1 MSHMKLG
8 GNTEPRSSFASMLGN
23 LGSYAETDA
32 EAPTPEVPATET
44 TPTTEN
50 TVTETTTYGIDTA
63 AENREAFE
71 SLEAKLKITPT
82 TQEEEPEHEEEYSE
96 PIAETDESYEEE
108 TEQTYEEEATFSQP
122 TEEPSTQEEE
132 QVIENPNE
140 GSYREEQEDEMT
152 LPSEEDTPADEQA
165 APVTTDLTP
174 LIQKGIE
181 LYQIISAMNE
191 EERESINI
199 LLGYQPNTEL
209 PSLIAGIISNSDEAK
224 GLLQTVSELSTI
236 DATDPS
242 DALIEYSLRLIE
254 YDVTTLQNLAVTFGR
269 TDLASSDA
277 KTITKAL
284 AKVLVQASTSVVQVA
299 SRIAATL
306 S

>member
-1 MSHMKLG
+1 MKLG

-32 EAPTPEVPATET
+32 EAPAAET
-44 TPTTEN
+44 VPTTEN
-50 TVTETTTYGIDTA
+50 TVTEPTTYGIDTA
-63 AENREAFE
+63 TENREAFE
-71 SLEAKLKITPT
+71 ALEAKLQITPT
-82 TQEEEPEHEEEYSE
+82 NQEEEPEHEEEY
-96 PIAETDESYEEE
+96 PNPVAETNENHEEE
-108 TEQTYEEEATFSQP
+108 TEPTYEEEETTFNQP
-122 TEEPSTQEEE
+122 TEEPSTQKEE
-132 QVIENPNE
+132 QAIEEPTE
-140 GSYREEQEDEMT
+140 DAYPEEQEEEIT
-152 LPSEEDTPADEQA
+152 PPTEEDGATGDQPDRTP
-165 APVTTDLTP
+165 DLAN

-209 PSLIAGIISNSDEAK
+209 PTLIAGILSNSDQTK
-224 GLLQTVSELSTI
+224 GLLQTVSELNTV
-236 DATDPS
+236 DATDQS

-284 AKVLVQASTSVVQVA
+284 AKVLVQASTPVVQVA
-299 SRIAATL
+299 SKIAATL

>member
-32 EAPTPEVPATET
+32 EAPAAET
-44 TPTTEN
+44 VPTTEN
-50 TVTETTTYGIDTA
+50 TVTEPTTYGIDTA

-82 TQEEEPEHEEEYSE
+82 TQEEEPEYEEEYSE

-140 GSYREEQEDEMT
+140 GAYREEQEDEMT

-269 TDLASSDA
+269 PDLASSDA

-284 AKVLVQASTSVVQVA
+284 AKVLVQASAPVLQVA

>member
-1 MSHMKLG
+1 MSRMKLG

-63 AENREAFE
+63 AENREAYE

-82 TQEEEPEHEEEYSE
+82 TQEEEPEYEEEYSE

-108 TEQTYEEEATFSQP
+108 TEQTYEEATFSQP
-122 TEEPSTQEEE
+122 AEEPSTQEEE

-140 GSYREEQEDEMT
+140 GAYREEQEDEMT
-152 LPSEEDTPADEQA
+152 LPSEEDTPTDEQA

-199 LLGYQPNTEL
+199 LLGYQPDTEL
-209 PSLIAGIISNSDEAK
+209 PSLIAGIISNSDKAK

-284 AKVLVQASTSVVQVA
+284 AKVLVQASTSVVQAA
-299 SRIAATL
+299 SRIAASL

>member
-1 MSHMKLG
+1 MPRMKLG
-8 GNTEPRSSFASMLGN
+8 GNTEPRSSFASMLGS
-23 LGSYAETDA
+23 LGSYAETDT
-32 EAPTPEVPATET
+32 EAPATEAAAELE
-44 TPTTEN
+44 PTTEN

-82 TQEEEPEHEEEYSE
+82 NQEEEPEHEEEHPE
-96 PIAETDESYEEE
+96 PISETGENHEEE
-108 TEQTYEEEATFSQP
+108 TEPTYEEEAIFNQP
-122 TEEPSTQEEE
+122 TEEPSIQEEA
-132 QVIENPNE
+132 QPIEDSNE
-140 GSYREEQEDEMT
+140 DAYHEEQEDEMT
-152 LPSEEDTPADEQA
+152 LPSEEDTPAGEQA

-224 GLLQTVSELSTI
+224 GLLQTVSELSTV

-277 KTITKAL
+277 RTITKAL
-284 AKVLVQASTSVVQVA
+284 AKVLVQASVPVLQVA
-299 SRIAATL
+299 SRIASTL

>member
-1 MSHMKLG
+1 MSRMKLG

-32 EAPTPEVPATET
+32 EAPTPEA
-44 TPTTEN
+44 PTAEIEPTAEN
-50 TVTETTTYGIDTA
+50 TVATPTTYGIDPAT
-63 AENREAFE
+63 ENREAFE
-71 SLEAKLKITPT
+71 SLEAKLKISPT
-82 TQEEEPEHEEEYSE
+82 AQEEEPEYEEEYSE
-96 PIAETDESYEEE
+96 PIAETDEIHEEE

-132 QVIENPNE
+132 QVIENPSE
-140 GSYREEQEDEMT
+140 GAYREEQEDEMT
-152 LPSEEDTPADEQA
+152 LPSEEDTPAGEQA
-165 APVTTDLTP
+165 APGTTDLTP

-191 EERESINI
+191 EEQESINI

-224 GLLQTVSELSTI
+224 GLLQTVAELSTV
-236 DATDPS
+236 DAADPS

-277 KTITKAL
+277 RTITKAL
-284 AKVLVQASTSVVQVA
+284 AKVLVQASVPVLQVA
-299 SRIAATL
+299 SRIASTL

>member
-140 GSYREEQEDEMT
+140 GAYREEQEDEMT
-152 LPSEEDTPADEQA
+152 LPSEEDTPAGEQE

-174 LIQKGIE
+174 LFK
-181 LYQIISAMNE
+181 
-191 EERESINI
+191 RV
-199 LLGYQPNTEL
+199 
-209 PSLIAGIISNSDEAK
+209 SNSTK
-224 GLLQTVSELSTI
+224 
-236 DATDPS
+236 
-242 DALIEYSLRLIE
+242 
-254 YDVTTLQNLAVTFGR
+254 
-269 TDLASSDA
+269 SSPP
-277 KTITKAL
+277 
-284 AKVLVQASTSVVQVA
+284 
-299 SRIAATL
+299 
-306 S
+306 

>member
-8 GNTEPRSSFASMLGN
+8 GNTAPRSSFASMLGN

-32 EAPTPEVPATET
+32 EAPAVET
-44 TPTTEN
+44 VPTTEN
-50 TVTETTTYGIDTA
+50 TVTEPTTYGIDTA
-63 AENREAFE
+63 TENREAFE
-71 SLEAKLKITPT
+71 ALEAKLQITPT
-82 TQEEEPEHEEEYSE
+82 NQEEEPEYEEEY
-96 PIAETDESYEEE
+96 PNPVAETDENHEEE
-108 TEQTYEEEATFSQP
+108 TEPTYEEEETTFNQP

-132 QVIENPNE
+132 QAIEEPNE
-140 GSYREEQEDEMT
+140 DAYPEEQEEEEIT
-152 LPSEEDTPADEQA
+152 PPTEEDGAAGDQPDRTP
-165 APVTTDLTP
+165 DLAN

-209 PSLIAGIISNSDEAK
+209 PTLIAGILSNSDQTK
-224 GLLQTVSELSTI
+224 GLLQTVSELNAV
-236 DATDPS
+236 DATDQS

-284 AKVLVQASTSVVQVA
+284 AKVLVQASTPVVQVA
-299 SRIAATL
+299 SKIAATL

>member
-44 TPTTEN
+44 TPTTGN

-82 TQEEEPEHEEEYSE
+82 TEEEEPEHEEEYSE

-140 GSYREEQEDEMT
+140 GAYREEQEDEMT
-152 LPSEEDTPADEQA
+152 LPPEEDTPAGEQE

-269 TDLASSDA
+269 PDLASSDA

-284 AKVLVQASTSVVQVA
+284 AKVLVQASAPVLQVA

>member
-63 AENREAFE
+63 AENREASE

-140 GSYREEQEDEMT
+140 GAYREEQEDEMT
-152 LPSEEDTPADEQA
+152 LPSEEDTPAGEQE

-269 TDLASSDA
+269 PDLASSDA

-284 AKVLVQASTSVVQVA
+284 AKVLVQASAPVLQVA

>member
-23 LGSYAETDA
+23 LGSYAETDTEA
-32 EAPTPEVPATET
+32 PAPEAPTAKIE
-44 TPTTEN
+44 PTTEN

-108 TEQTYEEEATFSQP
+108 TEQTYEEEATFSQL

-140 GSYREEQEDEMT
+140 GAYREEQEDEMT
-152 LPSEEDTPADEQA
+152 LPSEEDTPAGEQEA
-165 APVTTDLTP
+165 LVTTDLTP

-269 TDLASSDA
+269 PDLASSDA

-284 AKVLVQASTSVVQVA
+284 AKVLVQASAPVLQVA

>member
-108 TEQTYEEEATFSQP
+108 TEQTYEEATFSQP
-122 TEEPSTQEEE
+122 AEEPSTQEEE

-140 GSYREEQEDEMT
+140 GAYREEQEDEMT
-152 LPSEEDTPADEQA
+152 LPSEEDTPTDEQA

-199 LLGYQPNTEL
+199 LLGYQPDTEL

-269 TDLASSDA
+269 PDLASSDA

-284 AKVLVQASTSVVQVA
+284 AKVLVQASAPVLQVA

>member
-82 TQEEEPEHEEEYSE
+82 TQEEEPEYEEEYSE

-140 GSYREEQEDEMT
+140 GAYREEQEDEMT
-152 LPSEEDTPADEQA
+152 LPSEEDTPAGEQE

-174 LIQKGIE
+174 LFK
-181 LYQIISAMNE
+181 
-191 EERESINI
+191 RV
-199 LLGYQPNTEL
+199 
-209 PSLIAGIISNSDEAK
+209 SNSTK
-224 GLLQTVSELSTI
+224 
-236 DATDPS
+236 
-242 DALIEYSLRLIE
+242 
-254 YDVTTLQNLAVTFGR
+254 
-269 TDLASSDA
+269 SSPP
-277 KTITKAL
+277 
-284 AKVLVQASTSVVQVA
+284 
-299 SRIAATL
+299 
-306 S
+306 

>member
-1 MSHMKLG
+1 MSRMKLG

-63 AENREAFE
+63 AENREAYE

-82 TQEEEPEHEEEYSE
+82 TQEEEPEYEEEYSE

-108 TEQTYEEEATFSQP
+108 TEQTYEEATFSRP
-122 TEEPSTQEEE
+122 AEEPSTQEEE

-140 GSYREEQEDEMT
+140 GAYREEQEDEMT
-152 LPSEEDTPADEQA
+152 LPSEEDTPTDEQA

-199 LLGYQPNTEL
+199 LLGYQPDTEL
-209 PSLIAGIISNSDEAK
+209 PSLIAGIISNSDKAK

-284 AKVLVQASTSVVQVA
+284 AKVLVQASTSVVQAA
-299 SRIAATL
+299 SRIAASL

>member
-50 TVTETTTYGIDTA
+50 TVTEPTTYGIDTA
-63 AENREAFE
+63 TENREAFE
-71 SLEAKLKITPT
+71 ALEAKLQITPT
-82 TQEEEPEHEEEYSE
+82 NQEEEPEHEEEYSE

-140 GSYREEQEDEMT
+140 GAYREEQEDEMT
-152 LPSEEDTPADEQA
+152 LPSEEDTPAGEQE

-269 TDLASSDA
+269 PDLASSDA

-284 AKVLVQASTSVVQVA
+284 AKVLVQASAPVLQVA

>member
-1 MSHMKLG
+1 MKLG

-63 AENREAFE
+63 AENREAYE

-82 TQEEEPEHEEEYSE
+82 TQEEEPEYEEEYSE

-108 TEQTYEEEATFSQP
+108 TEQTYEEATFSQP
-122 TEEPSTQEEE
+122 AEEPSTQEEE

-140 GSYREEQEDEMT
+140 GAYREEQEDEMT
-152 LPSEEDTPADEQA
+152 LPSEEDTPTDEQA

-191 EERESINI
+191 DERESINI
-199 LLGYQPNTEL
+199 LLGYQPDTEL
-209 PSLIAGIISNSDEAK
+209 PSLIAGIISNSDKAK

-284 AKVLVQASTSVVQVA
+284 AKVLVQASTSVVQAA
-299 SRIAATL
+299 SRIAASL